1 MKTDTHP
8 EFRLVCFKDIT
19 CDFQMVAGTT
29 MDPKKF
35 DGTVE
40 VDGVEY
46 PLVKVDIS
54 SASHPFFTGTQK
66 LMDTEGRVQR
76 FLRKYGMQ
84 SNA

>member
-1 MKTDTHP
+1 MKSDIHP

-66 LMDTEGRVQR
+66 LMDTEGRVER

-84 SNA
+84 SPA